1 MDQNQGELSPNP
13 PAATVAA
20 SSDQRGMGFETPTR
34 SITVRAGNRFD
45 VNVGDVVPGS
55 EVEYATP
62 NVKGGRTLPGVAP
75 SPDSPVGRYGYM
87 GTKLVDRN
95 GAIAR
100 EQYDPSKE
108 AYGFL
113 ASMDSGERV
122 SFLRQLQSRGLI
134 GKGDVTARFTN
145 ANIGAAEEFLMYA
158 NSQLVTADVALGMF
172 LADPNIPAV
181 STGGRIRT
189 TPKEDLRAVF
199 REASRKYLGREVSAA
214 EVEKFVN
221 SYNAKEI
228 AEGSGG
234 AVAPSATT
242 AAETMVQQS
251 YGEEAAAVKALNFMD
266 ILDQKIKALA

>member
-1 MDQNQGELSPNP
+1 MSMDQNQGELSPNP

-87 GTKLVDRN
+87 GTKLVDR
-95 GAIAR
+95 
-100 EQYDPSKE
+100 
-108 AYGFL
+108 
-113 ASMDSGERV
+113 
-122 SFLRQLQSRGLI
+122 
-134 GKGDVTARFTN
+134 
-145 ANIGAAEEFLMYA
+145 
-158 NSQLVTADVALGMF
+158 F